1 MPKVIVQTIHDRW
14 VARRRRPRGVY
25 RRRLGQK
32 RIAIGHS
39 SSTAPAST
47 NPLGGGSRTGLR
59 RSFLNEHAPYR
70 VISRGV
76 VVDVDDLI
84 DDGQAGETGREVTPS
99 PNGHA

>member
-1 MPKVIVQTIHDRW
+1 MIGGLLDDGDLAASIGDGLAKSS
-14 VARRRRPRGVY
+14 
-25 RRRLGQK
+25 L

-76 VVDVDDLI
+76 VVDLDDLI
-84 DDGQAGETGREVTPS
+84 DDGQAGENRT
-99 PNGHA
+99 